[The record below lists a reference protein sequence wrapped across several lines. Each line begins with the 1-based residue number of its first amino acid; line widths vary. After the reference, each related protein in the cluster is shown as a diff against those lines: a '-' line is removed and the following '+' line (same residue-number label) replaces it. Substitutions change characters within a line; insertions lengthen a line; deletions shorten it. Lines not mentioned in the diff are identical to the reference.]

1 MNRVRHESS
10 PAVSVIEPQ
19 TGWCAVDW
27 GELKEYRDLFY
38 FLVWREIKALYAQ
51 TVMGF
56 SWAIINPLVQ
66 IVIFTVVFGRVANI
80 DIGPYPYLLYTTV
93 AVVPWTYMSNAM
105 TKSSQSLVTS
115 RQMLGKVYFPRLI
128 FPIAPVLSALV
139 DFVISLVVILGVMVW
154 YRHMPNWQ
162 VLLLPVFVAYMAAV
176 PAAVGLWL
184 SSLSIRFR
192 DVKFA
197 MPFAVRMLMYSAPIV
212 YSAQKLPRTSRL
224 VYSLN
229 PLVGVIEGLRSC
241 LLGAPFEW
249 EFILPGMGVVMVL
262 LVGGALYFR
271 RMERVFADVI

>member
-1 MNRVRHESS
+1 MKDNQTAEASLT
-10 PAVSVIEPQ
+10 VIEPPS
-19 TGWCAVDW
+19 GWSAVDI

-56 SWAIINPLVQ
+56 AWAIINPLVQ
-66 IVIFTVVFGRVANI
+66 ILIFTVVFGRVAKI
-80 DIGPYPYLLYTTV
+80 DIGPYPYLLFSTV

-105 TKSSQSLVTS
+105 RKSSQSLVSS
-115 RQMLGKVYFPRLI
+115 RQMLGKIYFPRLI

-139 DFVISLVVILGVMVW
+139 DFAISLVIILCVMVW
-154 YRHMPNWQ
+154 YRHTPSWQ
-162 VLLLPVFVAYMAAV
+162 IVLLPAFVLYMVAV

-197 MPFAVRMLMYSAPIV
+197 MPFVVRMLMYSAPIV
-212 YSAQKLPRTSRL
+212 YSAEKIPRNARL
-224 VYSLN
+224 LYSLN

-241 LLGAPFEW
+241 LLGVPFEW
-249 EFILPGMGVVMVL
+249 EFILPGVVTAALL
-262 LVGGALYFR
+262 LVGGAFYFR